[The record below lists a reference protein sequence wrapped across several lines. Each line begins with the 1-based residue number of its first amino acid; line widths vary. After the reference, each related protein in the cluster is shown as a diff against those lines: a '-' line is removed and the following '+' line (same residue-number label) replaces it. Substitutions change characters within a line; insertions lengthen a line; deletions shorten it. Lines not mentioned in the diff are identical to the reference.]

1 MAEQILTDDMK
12 VTVQALVPVVCYSCP
27 VTFETF
33 SWLEVGDTQE
43 MTFKQLRIMSTKHPL
58 YFSERWLKPLN
69 DDVLE
74 RLKLTKYYESNLSR
88 GDLKLL
94 FGNDVAAVEEML
106 VNLNL
111 DSKAELSK
119 KAVKAA
125 KDGRINNV
133 KIIRLIEKHLG
144 VEIMELI

>member
-1 MAEQILTDDMK
+1 MAELILTDDTK
-12 VTVQALVPVVCYSCP
+12 VTVQALVINVHYTCP

-43 MTFKQLRIMSTKHPL
+43 MTYKQIRIMSVKHPR
-58 YFSERWLKPLN
+58 YFTEKWLKPLN

-74 RLKLTKYYESNLSR
+74 KLKLKKYFENNLSR

-106 VNLNL
+106 TSLNP
-111 DSKAELSK
+111 DSKAELAK

-125 KDGRINNV
+125 KDGKINNV

-144 VEIMELI
+144 VEIMDLI

>member
-1 MAEQILTDDMK
+1 MANTILNDDTK
-12 VTVQALVPVVCYSCP
+12 ITVQSLVPVVCYSCP
-27 VTFETF
+27 ITFEYF

-43 MTFKQLRIMSTKHPL
+43 MTYKQIRIMSVKHPR
-58 YFSERWLKPLN
+58 YFSEKWIKPLN

-74 RLKLTKYYESNLSR
+74 KLKLNKYFESNLSR

-106 VNLNL
+106 TNLNP
-111 DSKAELSK
+111 DSKAELAP

-125 KDGRINNV
+125 KDGKISNV
-133 KIIRLIEKHLG
+133 KIVRLIEKNLC
-144 VEIMELI
+144 VEIMDLI

>member
-1 MAEQILTDDMK
+1 MAEQILTDDTK
-12 VTVQALVPVVCYSCP
+12 IIVQALVINICYTCP

-33 SWLEVGDTQE
+33 NWMEIGDTQE
-43 MTFKQLRIMSTKHPL
+43 MTYKQIRIMSVKHPR

-69 DDVLE
+69 DKVLE
-74 RLKLTKYYESNLSR
+74 KLKLKRFFENNLSR

-94 FGNDVAAVEEML
+94 CGNDVDAVEEML
-106 VNLNL
+106 TSLNS
-111 DSKAELSK
+111 DAKAELAK

-125 KDGRINNV
+125 KDGKISNV
-133 KIIRLIEKHLG
+133 KIIRLIEKHLS

>member
-1 MAEQILTDDMK
+1 MTDKILNDDTK
-12 VTVQALVPVVCYSCP
+12 IQVQSLVPVVCYSCP

-33 SWLEVGDTQE
+33 SWMEVGDTQE
-43 MTFKQLRIMSTKHPL
+43 MTFKQLRIMSVKHPR

-69 DDVLE
+69 DEVLE
-74 RLKLTKYYESNLSR
+74 KLKLKRFFESNLSR

-94 FGNDVAAVEEML
+94 CGNDAGAVEEML
-106 VNLNL
+106 TSLNP
-111 DSKAELSK
+111 DAKSELAK

-125 KDGRINNV
+125 KDGWISNV

>member
-1 MAEQILTDDMK
+1 MADKILDDDTK
-12 VTVQALVPVVCYSCP
+12 ITVQSLVPVVCYSCP
-27 VTFETF
+27 ITFETF
-33 SWLEVGDTQE
+33 VWVEVGDTQE
-43 MTFKQLRIMSTKHPL
+43 MTFKQLRIMNTKHPR
-58 YFSERWLKPLN
+58 YFTDKWLKPLN

-74 RLKLTKYYESNLSR
+74 KLKLKKYFENNLSR

-106 VNLNL
+106 TNLNP
-111 DSKAELSK
+111 DAKSELAK

-144 VEIMELI
+144 VEIMDLI

>member
-27 VTFETF
+27 ITFEYF

-43 MTFKQLRIMSTKHPL
+43 MTYKQIRIMSVKHPR
-58 YFSERWLKPLN
+58 YFSEKWIKPLN

-74 RLKLTKYYESNLSR
+74 KLKLKKYFESNLSR

-94 FGNDVAAVEEML
+94 FGNDVGAVEEML
-106 VNLNL
+106 ANLNP
-111 DSKAELSK
+111 DSKAELAK

-133 KIIRLIEKHLG
+133 KIVRLIEKHLS

>member
-1 MAEQILTDDMK
+1 MTDKILNDDTK
-12 VTVQALVPVVCYSCP
+12 ITVQALVPFVYYTCP

-43 MTFKQLRIMSTKHPL
+43 MTFKQLRIMNAKHPR
-58 YFSERWLKPLN
+58 YFTEKWLKPLN
-69 DDVLE
+69 DEVLDK
-74 RLKLTKYYESNLSR
+74 LKLKRLFENNLSR

-106 VNLNL
+106 ANLNP
-111 DSKAELSK
+111 DAKPELAQ

-125 KDGRINNV
+125 KDGRISNI

-144 VEIMELI
+144 IEIMDLI

>member
-1 MAEQILTDDMK
+1 MANTILNDDTK
-12 VTVQALVPVVCYSCP
+12 ITVQSLVPVVCYSCP
-27 VTFETF
+27 ITFEYF

-43 MTFKQLRIMSTKHPL
+43 MTYKQIRIMSVKHPR
-58 YFSERWLKPLN
+58 YFSEKWIKPLN

-74 RLKLTKYYESNLSR
+74 KLKLNKYFESNLSR
-88 GDLKLL
+88 SDLKLL

-106 VNLNL
+106 TNLNP
-111 DSKAELSK
+111 DSKAELAP

-125 KDGRINNV
+125 KDGKISNV

>member
-1 MAEQILTDDMK
+1 MANTILNDDTK
-12 VTVQALVPVVCYSCP
+12 ITVQALVPIVCYTCP

-33 SWLEVGDTQE
+33 SWMEVGDTQE
-43 MTFKQLRIMSTKHPL
+43 MTYKQIRIMSVKHPR

-74 RLKLTKYYESNLSR
+74 KLKLRKYFESNLSR

-94 FGNDVAAVEEML
+94 FGNDAGAAEELL
-106 VNLNL
+106 VNLNP
-111 DSKAELSK
+111 DAKSELAK

-133 KIIRLIEKHLG
+133 KIIRLIEKYLG
-144 VEIMELI
+144 VEIMDLV

>member
-1 MAEQILTDDMK
+1 MAEQILTDDTK
-12 VTVQALVPVVCYSCP
+12 VAVQTLVPVVCYSCP

-33 SWLEVGDTQE
+33 NWMEVGDTQE
-43 MTFKQLRIMSTKHPL
+43 MTYKQIRIMSVKHPR

-74 RLKLTKYYESNLSR
+74 KLKLKKYFENNLSR

-94 FGNDVAAVEEML
+94 CGNDVGAVEEL
-106 VNLNL
+106 LANLNP
-111 DSKAELSK
+111 DAKSELAK

-133 KIIRLIEKHLG
+133 KIIRLIEQHLG
-144 VEIMELI
+144 VEIMDLV